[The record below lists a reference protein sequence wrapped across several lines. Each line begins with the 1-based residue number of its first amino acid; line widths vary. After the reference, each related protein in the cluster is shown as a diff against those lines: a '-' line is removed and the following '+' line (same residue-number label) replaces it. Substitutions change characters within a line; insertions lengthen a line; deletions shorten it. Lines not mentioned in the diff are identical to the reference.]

1 MGVKIRTSIIFLGT
15 AGDPFVVSRQLR
27 SSGGIIIQIGEN
39 QFHIDPGPG
48 ALVMAK
54 QYGVN
59 LRENTA
65 ILVSNNKLYHANDVN
80 AVIDAMT
87 YSGFDK
93 KGVLVANKSVINGT
107 EKTPATLSPFYRDC
121 LERFIVL
128 EAGQRVGINEIEIV
142 ALKTSNLE
150 KNTIGFKF
158 ITPMFTISYSSDTKY
173 SKQLI
178 EEYKNS
184 NVLILNVAAPIRSE
198 SDVLST
204 EEAIKIIKDVSPRLV
219 IITHFGIKMLES
231 DPLYEVREIQKQ
243 TGVQTIAAKDG
254 LIVNPISYAATEGQ
268 RTLQPYPKEAGK
280 VEVTEFE
287 KTEEQLAE
295 NTTEQAKLEA
305 TEEKKE
311 VTNEAPAKGDV
322 SEEPAQEKE
331 ESLKNIFLEESKD

>member
-1 MGVKIRTSIIFLGT
+1 MGVTIRTSIIFLGT

-27 SSGGIIIQIGEN
+27 ASGGIIIQIDEN

-65 ILVSNNKLYHANDVN
+65 LLVSNNQLYHSNDTN

-93 KGVLVANKSVINGT
+93 KGVLVSNKSVVNGT
-107 EKTPATLSPFYRDC
+107 EKSPPALSPFYRDC

-142 ALKTSNLE
+142 ALKTFNLE

-158 ITPMFTISYSSDTKY
+158 ITPRFTLSYSSDTKY

-178 EEYKNS
+178 EEYQHS
-184 NVLILNVAAPIRSE
+184 NILILNVAAPMRSD
-198 SDVLST
+198 SDVLSS
-204 EEAIKIIKDVSPRLV
+204 EDAVKIIKEVNPRLA
-219 IITHFGIKMLES
+219 IITHFGIKMLEG

-254 LIVNPISYAATEGQ
+254 LVVNPISYAATEGQ
-268 RTLQPYPKEAGK
+268 RTLQPYPKEEPKEAAK
-280 VEVTEFE
+280 VEITEFE
-287 KTEEQLAE
+287 NEEEPTEE
-295 NTTEQAKLEA
+295 TTEQSKLEA
-305 TEEKKE
+305 TEENAALAKE
-311 VTNEAPAKGDV
+311 EVP
-322 SEEPAQEKE
+322 EEPKDEKT
-331 ESLKNIFLEESKD
+331 ESLKDIFLESKD